1 MFNSRLQVKKDLAK
15 PLKRQRVRKR
25 YERFDEK
32 FAKSLED
39 PKFCEEFDNFFI
51 NHIQQKPVVKS
62 NISIQEP
69 KSETEFKKPL
79 QPAQSRLKM
88 IRARKKLTVIIP
100 RNRTRN

>member
-32 FAKSLED
+32 FAKALED

-51 NHIQQKPVVKS
+51 NHIQQKPAVKS

-69 KSETEFKKPL
+69 KPIPETKFKTPM
-79 QPAQSRLKM
+79 QPGQSRLQM
-88 IRARKKLTVIIP
+88 IRKKKKLTVRIP
-100 RNRTRN
+100 

>member
-1 MFNSRLQVKKDLAK
+1 MKKDLAK

-25 YERFDEK
+25 YERFDED
-32 FAKSLED
+32 FAKALDD

-51 NHIQQKPVVKS
+51 KHIQQEPAVES
-62 NISIQEP
+62 DISIQEP
-69 KSETEFKKPL
+69 KSETDVKKPL